1 LKLSQLIRFRR
12 PTAEQPVR
20 RGWRARGQS
29 LAEFALIA
37 PVMLGLLGVSV
48 DFARLFFAWVDLE
61 AATRDAAQYVASDP
75 AFLQNGSGYYD
86 PNDSTNYCAAYP
98 CTAAPS
104 TDAKTVV
111 DAATGKSFTKSSS
124 QTDCTTAKV
133 WAILATPDTS
143 TANGGTTAN
152 PVASVHVTAC
162 FPFRTFVSYPIITTN
177 GTWIV
182 RADRT
187 MTTIVGR

>member
-1 LKLSQLIRFRR
+1 MSRRFRLHR
-12 PTAEQPVR
+12 PPVGQLVR
-20 RGWRARGQS
+20 RGHRVRGQS

-37 PVMLGLLGVSV
+37 PVMLGLLGVGV

-75 AFLQNGSGYYD
+75 ALLANGSGYYD
-86 PNDSTNYCAAYP
+86 SNDTTNYCATYP
-98 CTAAPS
+98 CTSAPS

-124 QTDCTTAKV
+124 QTDCATPKV
-133 WAILATPDTS
+133 WAILSSPDTA
-143 TANGGTTAN
+143 TASGGSN
-152 PVASVHVTAC
+152 QYPVASVHVTAC
-162 FPFRTFVSYPIITTN
+162 FPFRTFVSYPVITTN

-187 MTTIVGR
+187 LSTIVGR

>member
-1 LKLSQLIRFRR
+1 MPRPFRLRRSAIGQL
-12 PTAEQPVR
+12 VR
-20 RGWRARGQS
+20 RGHRVRGQS

-37 PVMLGLLGVSV
+37 PVMLGLLGVGV

-75 AFLQNGSGYYD
+75 AFLANGSGYYD
-86 PNDSTNYCAAYP
+86 VNDSTNYCATYP
-98 CTAAPS
+98 CTSAPS
-104 TDAKTVV
+104 TDAKTVI
-111 DAATGKSFTKSSS
+111 DAATGKSFTKASS
-124 QTDCTTAKV
+124 QIDCSSPKV
-133 WAILATPDTS
+133 WAILSSPDT
-143 TANGGTTAN
+143 TLANGGSSQY
-152 PVASVHVTAC
+152 PVAVVHVTAC

-187 MTTIVGR
+187 LSTIVGR

>member
-1 LKLSQLIRFRR
+1 LHIQDLLRLRR
-12 PTAEQPVR
+12 PTAKRLVR
-20 RGWRARGQS
+20 RGRHARGQS

-37 PVMLGLLGVSV
+37 PVMLGLLGVGV

-75 AFLQNGSGYYD
+75 AYLSNGSGYYD
-86 PNDSTNYCAAYP
+86 PNDSTNYCASYP

-104 TDAKTVV
+104 TDAKTVL

-124 QTDCTTAKV
+124 QTDCTTPKV
-133 WAILATPDTS
+133 WAILASPDT
-143 TANGGTTAN
+143 TVANGGTTAN
-152 PVASVHVTAC
+152 PVASVHITAC

-177 GTWIV
+177 GTWTV

-187 MTTIVGR
+187 MSTIVGR

>member
-1 LKLSQLIRFRR
+1 M
-12 PTAEQPVR
+12 
-20 RGWRARGQS
+20 
-29 LAEFALIA
+29 LA
-37 PVMLGLLGVSV
+37 LLGIGV

-75 AFLQNGSGYYD
+75 AFLSNGSGYYD
-86 PNDSTNYCAAYP
+86 SNDTTNYCSAYP
-98 CTAAPS
+98 CTSAPS
-104 TDAKTVV
+104 TDAKTVL

-124 QTDCTTAKV
+124 QTDCASPKV
-133 WAILATPDTS
+133 WAILSSPDST
-143 TANGGTTAN
+143 TANGGSSQY
-152 PVASVHVTAC
+152 PVASVHITAC

-187 MTTIVGR
+187 MSTIVGR